1 MLNLSISSMNVMHCM
16 WLVISILSDTQ
27 VFNLLQLK
35 LYEALPPSSLS
46 RPHHSKSNLTKFDL
60 AGVFCRMPNAEHQNT
75 ECQMH
80 CLLVV

>member
-1 MLNLSISSMNVMHCM
+1 MLNLSISLMKVMHCM
-16 WLVISILSDTQ
+16 WLVISILPDTH

-46 RPHHSKSNLTKFDL
+46 RPKHSKSNLTNFDL
-60 AGVFCRMPNAEHQNT
+60 AGVLCRMPNAKHQNA